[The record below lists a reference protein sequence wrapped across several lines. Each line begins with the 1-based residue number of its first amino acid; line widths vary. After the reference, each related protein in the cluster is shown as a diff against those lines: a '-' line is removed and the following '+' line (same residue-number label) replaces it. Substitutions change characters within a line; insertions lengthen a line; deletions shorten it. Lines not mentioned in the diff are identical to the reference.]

1 MAHRSAAK
9 ARSAPAER
17 AVLAAAGLG
26 TLLLP
31 LNSTMVAV
39 ALPDVA
45 DGLDVGVHTAT
56 WLITAYLIAMA
67 SLQPLAG
74 KLGDRYGRRPVV
86 LGGLAWFAIASLGA
100 ALAPSL
106 PVLIAWR
113 VQQAGSGALGV
124 PHAAGGGRRPPA
136 PG

>member
-1 MAHRSAAK
+1 MADRLGVRV
-9 ARSAPAER
+9 RSAPAER
-17 AVLAAAGLG
+17 TVLAAAGLG

-45 DGLDVGVHTAT
+45 GGLDVRVHTAT

-74 KLGDRYGRRPVV
+74 KLGDRYGRRPGGV
-86 LGGLAWFAIASLGA
+86 GGLAWFGIASLGA

-106 PVLIAWR
+106 P
-113 VQQAGSGALGV
+113 
-124 PHAAGGGRRPPA
+124 
-136 PG
+136 

>member
-1 MAHRSAAK
+1 MANRSAVS

-45 DGLDVGVHTAT
+45 GDLDVRVHTAT

-67 SLQPLAG
+67 
-74 KLGDRYGRRPVV
+74 
-86 LGGLAWFAIASLGA
+86 
-100 ALAPSL
+100 
-106 PVLIAWR
+106 
-113 VQQAGSGALGV
+113 
-124 PHAAGGGRRPPA
+124 
-136 PG
+136 